1 MPHTKFAALVAA
13 SLVLVGTA
21 APSRAQFSDDVVRI
35 GVINDMSGPYAD
47 ITGQSSLLA
56 VQMAAEDFGGSVLGR
71 KIEVIS
77 ADHQNKA
84 DIGSATARRWY
95 ERDGVDV
102 IVGLGASS
110 VAIAIRLY
118 AREKGKLDIAT
129 SSGTTELTGG
139 ACSPTGF
146 HWMHDTYALAKT
158 IATASVKN
166 GGTSWFFVTADYSFG
181 HMLEQDASRFVE
193 QAGGRVVGKVRAP
206 INSTDFSSYLLQAQS
221 SGAKVI
227 GLANA
232 GNDTINAVKTA
243 REFGIVGAGASQSL
257 ASLLLMITDVHAL
270 GLEAAQGMLL
280 AEGFYWDQSD
290 EARAF
295 AQRFFARR
303 KLMPNM
309 MNAADYSAALH
320 YLKAVQA
327 AGTDEPKAVAAAM
340 RSLPINDPTIKN
352 GRIRSDGRVE
362 RDMFLFRVKKPGE
375 SRSAWDLYEKVATVP
390 FDEAFRPLAD
400 GKCPLASVTS
410 R

>member
-1 MPHTKFAALVAA
+1 M
-13 SLVLVGTA
+13 
-21 APSRAQFSDDVVRI
+21 
-35 GVINDMSGPYAD
+35 
-47 ITGQSSLLA
+47 A
-56 VQMAAEDFGGSVLGR
+56 VEDFGGVVLGR

-84 DIGSATARRWY
+84 DIGIATARRWY
-95 ERDGVDV
+95 ERDGVD
-102 IVGLGASS
+102 IIIGLGASS
-110 VAIAIRLY
+110 VALAVRHY
-118 AREKGKLDIAT
+118 ARENGKLDIAT
-129 SSGTTELTGG
+129 SSGTTELTGA

-206 INSTDFSSYLLQAQS
+206 LNSTDFSSYLLQAQS

-243 REFGIVGAGASQSL
+243 REFGIVGSGAGQSL

-270 GLEAAQGMLL
+270 GLNAAQGMLL
-280 AEGFYWDQSD
+280 SEGFYWDQSD
-290 EARAF
+290 AARAF
-295 AQRFFARR
+295 ALRFFERR

-327 AGTDEPKAVAAAM
+327 VGTDEPKAVAASM
-340 RSLPINDPTIKN
+340 RSVPINDPTIKN
-352 GRIRSDGRVE
+352 GRIRNDGRVE
-362 RDMFLFRVKKPGE
+362 RDMVLFRVKKPSE
-375 SRSAWDLYEKVATVP
+375 SRSAWDLYEKVTTVP
-390 FDEAFRPLAD
+390 FSEAFRPLAE
-400 GKCPLASVTS
+400 GNCPLANVTS